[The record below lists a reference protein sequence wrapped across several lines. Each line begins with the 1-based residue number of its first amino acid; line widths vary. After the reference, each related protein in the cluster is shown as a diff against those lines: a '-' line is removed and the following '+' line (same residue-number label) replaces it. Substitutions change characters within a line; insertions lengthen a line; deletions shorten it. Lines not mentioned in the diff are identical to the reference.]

1 MGNAIEYI
9 SFRDFVRN
17 RRENQELPE
26 VEVKSDYRKL
36 LLIGG
41 CVVLSFYLWSK
52 IK

>member
-1 MGNAIEYI
+1 MVDAIEYI
-9 SFRDFVRN
+9 YFRDFVRN

-26 VEVKSDYRKL
+26 VEVKSDYGKL